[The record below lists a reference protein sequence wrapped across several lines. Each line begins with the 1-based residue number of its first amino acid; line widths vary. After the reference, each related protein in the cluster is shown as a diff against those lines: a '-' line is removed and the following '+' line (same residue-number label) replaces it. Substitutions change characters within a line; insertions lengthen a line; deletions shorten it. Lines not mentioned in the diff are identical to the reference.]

1 MHAELSWLMCCSSW
15 RKKRRWCLPPLYGM
29 MLGCPYA
36 RSQVLQQQKE
46 KVESVL
52 PGKQQQAL
60 HSRVKVETMRDSL
73 WEAEEAAIQ
82 AKAKLDEID
91 AAVRALGVFLFRA
104 VLIHTA
110 CRYSSSKTCC
120 RFQAFIDSML
130 KRAKST

>member
-1 MHAELSWLMCCSSW
+1 MA
-15 RKKRRWCLPPLYGM
+15 PGF
-29 MLGCPYA
+29 PYA

-52 PGKQQQAL
+52 PSKQQQAQQ
-60 HSRVKVETMRDSL
+60 SRVKVETMRDSL

-91 AAVRALGVFLFRA
+91 AAVRAVGNLLFRA
-104 VLIHTA
+104 ALIDSA

-120 RFQAFIDSML
+120 RYQAFIDSML
-130 KRAKST
+130 RRAKST